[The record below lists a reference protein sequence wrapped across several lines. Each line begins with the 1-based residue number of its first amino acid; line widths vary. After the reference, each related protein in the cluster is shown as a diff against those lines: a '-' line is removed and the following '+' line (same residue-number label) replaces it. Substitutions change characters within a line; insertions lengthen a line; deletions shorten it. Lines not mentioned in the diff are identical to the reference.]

1 MLVELSTI
9 FQVSRQQ
16 LLSGNKV
23 NIKNKIE
30 TKANRLWGNDL
41 HKNNYAPAH
50 CPQIESIFK
59 RKWKD
64 SLKGD
69 LLEIGCGSGSDLEI
83 FSKIKEIK
91 KITAIDLGENI
102 NKLVERY
109 KEKKDIDIRRGN
121 ALSLDFDDKKFD
133 VIYSFGVFHHT
144 SDPIKCISEAHRV
157 LKKNGTIFLYLYS
170 SHEDLLLKR
179 MGIFFERII
188 MKFFGYIPY
197 SLQNLICIML
207 SPLCWAVF
215 SLPSNILKLFGFE
228 TLSSKIPFHFGTHP
242 FSIINDLKDRLISP
256 INHRFSKLE
265 MERILESVNFS
276 FIEVIKTSSGL
287 YIFAKK

>member
-1 MLVELSTI
+1 MTL
-9 FQVSRQQ
+9 

-23 NIKNKIE
+23 NNRQKIE
-30 TKANRLWGNDL
+30 SKSNRLWGKDL
-41 HKNNYAPAH
+41 HKDNSVPAH
-50 CPQIESIFK
+50 CTQLENIFK
-59 RKWKD
+59 QKWRD

-83 FSKIKEIK
+83 FSKLKEIK
-91 KITAIDLGENI
+91 TITAIDLGENI
-102 NKLVERY
+102 EILAERY
-109 KEKKDIDIRRGN
+109 KERKDIDIRRGN
-121 ALSLDFDDKKFD
+121 ALSLDLDGKKFD

-144 SDPIKCISEAHRV
+144 SDPIKCISEAQRV

-170 SHEDLLLKR
+170 SHEDLLFKR

-197 SLQNLICIML
+197 SFQNLICIML
-207 SPLCWAVF
+207 SPLCWAMF

-228 TLSSKIPFHFGTHP
+228 TLSRKVPFYFGTHP
-242 FSIINDLKDRLISP
+242 FSIIGDLKDRLMSP

-265 MERILESVNFS
+265 MERILESINFS
-276 FIEVIKTSSGL
+276 FFKVVKTPSGL
-287 YIFAKK
+287 YIYAKK